1 MLKKKYVYFLGKD
14 MKHVNVHYYCI
25 YKVIFTYVLYLCIQE
40 LRDQI
45 RKLQEDKRQGIK
57 HLEKQRLELLQA
69 FKKQLLLIDNLKKQN
84 VCNSQRLF

>member
-1 MLKKKYVYFLGKD
+1 MLKKKYVYFFGKD
-14 MKHVNVHYYCI
+14 IKHVNVHYYYI
-25 YKVIFTYVLYLCIQE
+25 YKVIFTYFLYLCMQE